1 MRGNEH
7 VAVKNLK
14 LLYEFKIKIKDIVRN
29 LPWKDQEQKQ
39 MSYHEKKPDYTHKLL
54 IIKTL
59 IIMMWTK

>member
-29 LPWKDQEQKQ
+29 LP
-39 MSYHEKKPDYTHKLL
+39 
-54 IIKTL
+54 
-59 IIMMWTK
+59 